1 MRRLE
6 HDRRRTAGIE
16 RFAPARCAEAP
27 AITGLEAGELVERE
41 WCREVVATRF
51 GEGEKL
57 VGQHHTDGM
66 HALVLPARVTAAVAI
81 EARNR
86 IVRAC
91 L

>member
-6 HDRRRTAGIE
+6 QDRRRTAGVK
-16 RFAPARCAEAP
+16 RLAPARCAEAP
-27 AITGLEAGELVERE
+27 AITGFESRELIQRERR
-41 WCREVVATRF
+41 REVVATRF

-81 EARNR
+81 EARDR
-86 IVRAC
+86 IVRAR